1 MPTALE
7 PFSGEGGIVGL
18 TALTAFLTVAA
29 LWYALFER
37 DSAAIRAR
45 ILERRRAE
53 LEGRTAGRQ
62 RGRRRR
68 QLTAIATS
76 LVDRLRLA
84 QANGIEGIREQLSAA
99 GLRGKEAVALYLFAS
114 LCAPVVA
121 VVIALVLTSGT
132 HAGFA
137 SAMMYLAIAGLSG
150 LLAPRWY
157 VRWRLSRRLSRLRR
171 VLPDALDLLV
181 ICAEAGLS
189 LDAALHRVARELGRA
204 SPELADELAL
214 TAVELTFL
222 PERRQALRNFA
233 RRVPLP
239 AANALVGTL
248 VQTERYGTP
257 LAPSLRVLANELRE
271 QRLIRAE
278 EKAARLPAILTV
290 PLIVFI
296 LPTLFVV
303 LAGPAF
309 IDIYDQLVNR

>member
-1 MPTALE
+1 MLTGLPVLTGDDA
-7 PFSGEGGIVGL
+7 IIAL

-29 LWYALFER
+29 IWYALFER
-37 DSAAIRAR
+37 DASEVRAR
-45 ILERRRAE
+45 MLERRRAE
-53 LEGRTAGRQ
+53 LEGRGDAKQG
-62 RGRRRR
+62 GRRR
-68 QLTAIATS
+68 QQMTALVTS

-84 QANGIEGIREQLSAA
+84 QANGIEGLREQLSAA
-99 GLRGKEAVALYLFAS
+99 GLRSKEAVALYLLAS
-114 LCAPVVA
+114 LCSPVLA
-121 VVIALVLTSGT
+121 ILGALALTSGT
-132 HAGFA
+132 HAGLA
-137 SAMMYLAIAGLSG
+137 SSMTALAIAGLVG

-157 VRWRLSRRLSRLRR
+157 VRWRLARRLGRLRR

-214 TAVELTFL
+214 TAVELTLL
-222 PERRQALRNFA
+222 PDRRQALRNFA

-296 LPTLFVV
+296 LPTLFIV

-309 IDIYDQLVNR
+309 IDIYDQLINR